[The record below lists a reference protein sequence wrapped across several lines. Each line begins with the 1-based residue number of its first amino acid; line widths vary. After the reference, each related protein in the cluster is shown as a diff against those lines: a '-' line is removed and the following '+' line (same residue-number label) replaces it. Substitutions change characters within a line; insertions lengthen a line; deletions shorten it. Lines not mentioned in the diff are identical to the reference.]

1 MSDLGP
7 VDPGHG
13 ADLEWLHHWRLR
25 VDGDVQTTASSTL
38 IPVRTEQGD
47 AAMLKIARIDEEERG
62 GELLERLGGRGVAR
76 VLLREGAAVL
86 LERAT
91 GPNDLVRLVRAGHD
105 DEATRVLCDA
115 ASRLHLEIAELEP
128 PDDRDALAVDA
139 GTAARTE
146 SGEPLL
152 VPLTTWFRELFAHA
166 DGLDPLHRRGA
177 ELARELLDAP
187 REERVL
193 HGDLHHGNVLDFGE
207 RGWLAIDPK
216 GLVGETGFD
225 YCNLLCNPSHER
237 ALAPGRLERQFG
249 VVLDAT
255 ARAGAPLE
263 PDRFAR
269 WLVAWCALSS
279 TWFSIDDD
287 PVHADGVARIG
298 ERALGLL
305 G

>member
-25 VDGDVQTTASSTL
+25 ADGDVRTTASSML
-38 IPVRTEQGD
+38 MPVRTEDGEP
-47 AAMLKIARIDEEERG
+47 AMLKLAHLGEEERG
-62 GELLERLGGRGVAR
+62 GELLDRLDGRGVAR
-76 VLLREGAAVL
+76 VLRREGAATL

-91 GPNDLVRLVRAGHD
+91 GPNDLVRLVLAGHD
-105 DEATRVLCDA
+105 DAATRVLCA
-115 ASRLHLEIAELEP
+115 AAARLHVPASEL
-128 PDDRDALAVDA
+128 AA
-139 GTAARTE
+139 GNGGLLTE

-152 VPLTTWFRELFAHA
+152 VPLATWFDELFAHA
-166 DGLDPLHRRGA
+166 DGLAPLHRRGA
-177 ELARELLDAP
+177 EFAERLLASP
-187 REERVL
+187 RDERVL
-193 HGDLHHGNVLDFGE
+193 HGDVHHGNVLDFGE

-216 GLVGETGFD
+216 GLLGETAFD

-249 VVLDAT
+249 VVLDET
-255 ARAGAPLE
+255 ARAGTPLE
-263 PDRFAR
+263 SDRFAR

-279 TWFSIDDD
+279 TWFSLDDD
-287 PVHADGVARIG
+287 PAHAETAARIG

-305 G
+305 DPPGAPG

>member
-13 ADLEWLHHWRLR
+13 ADLEWLHRWRLR
-25 VDGDVQTTASSTL
+25 ADGDVQTTASSTL
-38 IPVRTEQGD
+38 MPVRTADGT

-62 GELLERLGGRGVAR
+62 GELLERLAGRGVAR
-76 VLLREGAAVL
+76 VLRRDGAAVL

-91 GPNDLVRLVRAGHD
+91 GPNDLVRLVLAGHD
-105 DEATRVLCDA
+105 DEATRVLCTTGARLHVDPAELAGADPA
-115 ASRLHLEIAELEP
+115 ASGELVVPAASAAP
-128 PDDRDALAVDA
+128 P
-139 GTAARTE
+139 
-146 SGEPLL
+146 L
-152 VPLTTWFRELFAHA
+152 VPLSTWFDELFAHA
-166 DGLDPLHRRGA
+166 DELDPLHRRGA
-177 ELARELLDAP
+177 ELARALLASP
-187 REERVL
+187 RDERVL

-237 ALAPGRLERQFG
+237 ALAQGRLERQFG